1 VVEYQISVRSAED
14 SLVHSISEVVLDIA
28 KMAGAQGELLST
40 YPAFSFTAESKL
52 REIAM
57 NTYKEMTG
65 KDGRVVAV
73 HGGTEAGVF
82 RGMIPEI
89 DIVGI
94 GPASGGAHTPEE
106 WVDLCSY
113 ERAFNLLVK
122 ILDKL
127 CDEQ

>member
-1 VVEYQISVRSAED
+1 MGKEKTVYVCSNCGQDA
-14 SLVHSISEVVLDIA
+14 A
-28 KMAGAQGELLST
+28 KWVGRCPVCGQW
-40 YPAFSFTAESKL
+40 
-52 REIAM
+52 